1 MANRTGEPLAQLT
14 ASQPAKSIQNSI
26 SALADATKRGG
37 DRIVLRNFSQFLR
50 LTFRAPDPFEPE
62 IEQEF
67 LRDYAQRFHA
77 HRRAIS
83 ILAVVYWSAYM
94 VWDLF
99 QALQSPEFQRVLW
112 YVALLRCFGAVCL
125 IGCACLSFGQ
135 SFNNE
140 HYATRVLIAMVATA
154 YLLLGLMLLLV
165 PFPINYMYYSP
176 GLFEVMIFNYGMFRL
191 RARPTIRLTF
201 VLLLFSEFVYAFMAN
216 DSGGQHSRTFS
227 MYYFLFSSFY
237 LISFAIIGCAIVVEL
252 ERTARHAFFRERD
265 LSFSN
270 GSIKAKNAELNFLN
284 SALENSKWDIEAKT
298 DALVAVKEEA
308 RLTAERSNLNKS
320 QFLADAAHDLRQPMQ
335 ALSNLL
341 EAAQHAM
348 ARADYDA
355 SGQLLANAQTALRA
369 ARSSFNAVLDISRLE
384 SGFVEAEYSSFQI
397 DDLVAEVIAP
407 LRLAA
412 DESGVTLRTRF
423 GTGKTVVRSDP
434 HLLSRVLTNIIAN
447 AIKYS
452 DRSKAQPVVFV
463 GIVRLPNRVRIDII
477 DNGIGIPS
485 HHWENVFKPFFQLGN
500 TERDREKGLGLGLS
514 IVKSI
519 MQLLSEHRIDMRSTE
534 GRGTRFSLDIPRT
547 DDLRTFEIIKDAE
560 QSPIAKDVSGLYV
573 IYVEDDV
580 LVRASTVALFQEYGI
595 LYEAIGSVSELE
607 ERLPLLERI
616 PDLLITDYRLP
627 GGGTAKNIMQLMTHY
642 FDADIPVII
651 LTGEVQASPSELV
664 GAQVLSKP
672 ASPEVLLAAI
682 AANGQ
687 KASER
692 A

>member
-1 MANRTGEPLAQLT
+1 M
-14 ASQPAKSIQNSI
+14 
-26 SALADATKRGG
+26 
-37 DRIVLRNFSQFLR
+37 LRNFLQFFK
-50 LTFRAPDPFEPE
+50 LTFRAPDPFEPDST
-62 IEQEF
+62 EQEF
-67 LRDYAQRFHA
+67 LRDYGKRFLA

-83 ILAVVYWSAYM
+83 ILAAVYWSAYV

-99 QALQSPEFQRVLW
+99 QALQSSEFQRVLS
-112 YVALLRCFGAVCL
+112 YVVLLRLIGVVCL
-125 IGCACLSFGQ
+125 TGYACLSFKQ
-135 SFNNE
+135 SFVND

-154 YLLLGLMLLLV
+154 YFLLGLMLLLV

-176 GLFEVMIFNYGMFRL
+176 GLFEVMIFTYGMFRL
-191 RARPTIRLTF
+191 RAKPAIRLTF
-201 VLLLFSEFVYAFMAN
+201 VLLLFSEFVFAFMAN
-216 DSGGQHSRTFS
+216 DSGGQPGSRTFS

-237 LISFAIIGCAIVVEL
+237 LISFAVIGCAIVIEL
-252 ERTARHAFFRERD
+252 ERTARHAFFRERE

-270 GSIKAKNAELNFLN
+270 NSIKAKNTELKFLN
-284 SALENSKWDIEAKT
+284 SALEDSKRDMEVKT
-298 DALVAVKEEA
+298 VALVAVKEEA
-308 RLTAERSNLNKS
+308 RLSAERSNLNKS

-348 ARADYDA
+348 VRADHDA

-384 SGFVEAEYSSFQI
+384 SGFVDAQYSSFQI
-397 DDLVAEVIAP
+397 DDLVTEVIAP
-407 LRLAA
+407 LRLTA
-412 DESGVTLRTRF
+412 DESGVTLRTRL

-519 MQLLSEHRIDMRSTE
+519 MQLLGEHRIDMRSVE

-547 DDLRTFEIIKDAE
+547 DDLATFKVVKEAE
-560 QSPIAKDVSGLYV
+560 QAPIAKDVSGLYV

-595 LYEAIGSVSELE
+595 LYEAIGSGSELE

-627 GGGTAKNIMQLMTHY
+627 GGGTAKNIIQLISHH

-651 LTGEVQASPSELV
+651 LTGEVQTSPIELI
-664 GAQVLSKP
+664 GAEVLSKP
-672 ASPEVLLAAI
+672 SSPEALLAAI
-682 AANGQ
+682 AANGR
-687 KASER
+687 KVSEM

>member
-1 MANRTGEPLAQLT
+1 
-14 ASQPAKSIQNSI
+14 
-26 SALADATKRGG
+26 
-37 DRIVLRNFSQFLR
+37 
-50 LTFRAPDPFEPE
+50 
-62 IEQEF
+62 
-67 LRDYAQRFHA
+67 
-77 HRRAIS
+77 
-83 ILAVVYWSAYM
+83 
-94 VWDLF
+94 
-99 QALQSPEFQRVLW
+99 
-112 YVALLRCFGAVCL
+112 
-125 IGCACLSFGQ
+125 
-135 SFNNE
+135 
-140 HYATRVLIAMVATA
+140 
-154 YLLLGLMLLLV
+154 
-165 PFPINYMYYSP
+165 
-176 GLFEVMIFNYGMFRL
+176 
-191 RARPTIRLTF
+191 
-201 VLLLFSEFVYAFMAN
+201 
-216 DSGGQHSRTFS
+216 

-252 ERTARHAFFRERD
+252 ERTARHAFFRERE

-284 SALENSKWDIEAKT
+284 SALENSKWDMEVKT

-341 EAAQHAM
+341 EAAQHATG
-348 ARADYDA
+348 RADHDA

-369 ARSSFNAVLDISRLE
+369 ARSSFNAILDISRLE

-397 DDLVAEVIAP
+397 DDLVREVIAP

-412 DESGVTLRTRF
+412 DESGVTLRTRL
-423 GTGKTVVRSDP
+423 GTGKTIVRSDP

-452 DRSKAQPVVFV
+452 DLSKAQPVVFI

-519 MQLLSEHRIDMRSTE
+519 MQLLSEHRIDMRSVE

-547 DDLRTFEIIKDAE
+547 DDPRAFKIIKEAE
-560 QSPIAKDVSGLYV
+560 QSPIARDVSGLYV
-573 IYVEDDV
+573 IYVEDDA

-595 LYEAIGSVSELE
+595 LYEALGSVSELE
-607 ERLPLLERI
+607 ARLPLLERI
-616 PDLLITDYRLP
+616 PDLLISDYRLP
-627 GGGTAKNIMQLMTHY
+627 SGGTAKNIMQLMSRY

-651 LTGEVQASPSELV
+651 LTGEVQASPSELI
-664 GAQVLSKP
+664 GAEVLSKP
-672 ASPEVLLAAI
+672 TSPEVLLAAI
-682 AANGQ
+682 AANCQ
-687 KASER
+687 KVSET

>member
-1 MANRTGEPLAQLT
+1 MANRTVELLAQLT
-14 ASQPAKSIQNSI
+14 ASQPTARSIQNSI
-26 SALADATKRGG
+26 GALADATKRGG
-37 DRIVLRNFSQFLR
+37 DGIVPRNILQFFK

-62 IEQEF
+62 TEQEF

-83 ILAVVYWSAYM
+83 ILAVAYWSAYM

-176 GLFEVMIFNYGMFRL
+176 GLFEVMIFTYGMFRL

-201 VLLLFSEFVYAFMAN
+201 VLILFSEFVYAFMAN
-216 DSGGQHSRTFS
+216 DSGGQHSSHAFS

-252 ERTARHAFFRERD
+252 ERTARHAFFRERE

-284 SALENSKWDIEAKT
+284 SALENSKWDMEVKT

-348 ARADYDA
+348 GRTDYDA

-397 DDLVAEVIAP
+397 DDLVREVIAP

-412 DESGVTLRTRF
+412 DESGVTLRTRL
-423 GTGKTVVRSDP
+423 GTGKTIVRSDP

-452 DRSKAQPVVFV
+452 DLSKAQPVVFV

-519 MQLLSEHRIDMRSTE
+519 MQLLSEHRIDMRSVE

-547 DDLRTFEIIKDAE
+547 DDPRAFKIIKEAE
-560 QSPIAKDVSGLYV
+560 QSPIARDVSGLYV
-573 IYVEDDV
+573 IYVEDDA
-580 LVRASTVALFQEYGI
+580 LVRASTVAL
-595 LYEAIGSVSELE
+595 
-607 ERLPLLERI
+607 
-616 PDLLITDYRLP
+616 
-627 GGGTAKNIMQLMTHY
+627 
-642 FDADIPVII
+642 
-651 LTGEVQASPSELV
+651 
-664 GAQVLSKP
+664 
-672 ASPEVLLAAI
+672 
-682 AANGQ
+682 
-687 KASER
+687 
-692 A
+692 